1 MGACFRRGIV
11 DEAVSVW
18 EIALL
23 KRAQGKKLTQ
33 QSVDIFITF
42 IELLAEKPL
51 RTTTEEA
58 MLRHR
63 RILENSPEAA
73 QYLIHFLE
81 TEGCPHMLGKTLEAI
96 EKRLYKSPPPYST
109 QV

>member
-1 MGACFRRGIV
+1 M
-11 DEAVSVW
+11 W

-33 QSVDIFITF
+33 QSVDIFISF
-42 IELLAEKPL
+42 IESLAEKPL
-51 RTTTEEA
+51 RTTTEES
-58 MLRHR
+58 MLRHQ
-63 RILENSPEAA
+63 RILVNSPEAA

-81 TEGCPHMLGKTLEAI
+81 TEGCPHMLGKALEAV
-96 EKRLYKSPPPYST
+96 EKRLYRAPPPYST